1 MSRSYSGHCY
11 VDSCC
16 HIGAVFH
23 CITCVFFVWTSS
35 AVCCFHSAQCNIP
48 THNFSLSFARKQFFL
63 FARKVACCHQRVC
76 KLVMLVFLVFVLLI
90 ADTLSIFIDI
100 SVSWM
105 YVMLDCKLLLI
116 ISYQPWRLK
125 EAEIHWLCRQ
135 KWHLFIL
142 LSEMT
147 YHVSNVKCKMLL
159 CLIADFLCL
168 VGRWKF
174 CLSNSVQIVLRLT
187 HCSCSIRIWWI

>member
-1 MSRSYSGHCY
+1 MLC
-11 VDSCC
+11 
-16 HIGAVFH
+16 
-23 CITCVFFVWTSS
+23 
-35 AVCCFHSAQCNIP
+35 QCWADIADVSFIFR
-48 THNFSLSFARKQFFL
+48 TLLRGQLLSHRRGFSLHNLCVLCANIVCSVLFPFCSMQHSDGQFLAHFARKQFFL
-63 FARKVACCHQRVC
+63 FARKVACCHRWVC

-105 YVMLDCKLLLI
+105 CVMLDCKLLLI

-125 EAEIHWLCRQ
+125 EAEIHRLCRQ

-147 YHVSNVKCKMLL
+147 YHVSNVSPASLPHC
-159 CLIADFLCL
+159 
-168 VGRWKF
+168 R
-174 CLSNSVQIVLRLT
+174 LSMFG
-187 HCSCSIRIWWI
+187 W